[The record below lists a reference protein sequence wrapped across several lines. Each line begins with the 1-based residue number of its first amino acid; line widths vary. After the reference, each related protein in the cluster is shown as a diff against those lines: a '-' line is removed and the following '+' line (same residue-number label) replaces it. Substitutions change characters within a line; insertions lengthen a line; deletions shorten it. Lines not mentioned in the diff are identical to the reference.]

1 MPMLRRGYGAV
12 RNLRCKSGAR
22 FPPSSDWIYLAKT
35 YRRALG
41 PWLSLDVSDPHTH
54 TTAYKE
60 ARNPRF
66 PLIFIANN

>member
-1 MPMLRRGYGAV
+1 MSMLRRGYEAL

-22 FPPSSDWIYLAKT
+22 FPPSTDWMYLAKT

-41 PWLSLDVSDPHTH
+41 PWLSLDVGDPHTH

-66 PLIFIANN
+66 PSIFVANN